1 MLIFDR
7 RFIQNTAIL
16 FDAPI
21 RPIQLAMLTAIGLA
35 VASGACAQTPQPA
48 YPSKPIRYIVPFP
61 PGGVTDILARI
72 VGQRLGDAWGQQVI
86 IDNRSG
92 ATGAI
97 GSELVAKAPPD
108 GYTMLGGTIA
118 THAISSSLN
127 SKLAYH
133 PLKDFT
139 PVTLLATLPNVLIV
153 HPAMPVRSVK
163 QFVALAK
170 SRPDDMRFSS
180 GGAGTSQ
187 HLSGELFNMLM
198 GTRMVH
204 VPYKGGHLAMSDI
217 VGGQI
222 DFSFENAP
230 NCMPYIKGGRL
241 RALGVTTAQRS
252 ATLPDLPPIAEVIPG
267 FDVASWQGLFLPA
280 ATPPAIVNKL
290 NAEVRRILA
299 LPEVRERIASTGA
312 DASSNT
318 PEAFVE
324 YIRSELVKWDNV
336 VKVSGA
342 KLD

>member
-1 MLIFDR
+1 MMTQRAWLYCAIFC
-7 RFIQNTAIL
+7 L
-16 FDAPI
+16 P
-21 RPIQLAMLTAIGLA
+21 G
-35 VASGACAQTPQPA
+35 GAYAQSQTPS
-48 YPSKPIRYIVPFP
+48 YPSRQIRYVVPFP
-61 PGGVTDILARI
+61 PGGATDILARVI
-72 VGQRLGDAWGQQVI
+72 GQKLTDAWGQPVL

-97 GSELVAKAPPD
+97 GSDIVAKAPPD
-108 GYTMLGGTIA
+108 GYTLLGGTIA

-127 SKLAYH
+127 SKLPYH
-133 PLKDFT
+133 PLKNFA

-170 SRPDDMRFSS
+170 ARPDDMRFSS

-187 HLSGELFNMLM
+187 HLSGELFNMLI
-198 GTRMVH
+198 GTKLVH
-204 VPYKGGHLAMSDI
+204 VPYKGGHLAMGDI

-222 DFSFENAP
+222 EFAFENAP

-252 ATLPDLPPIAEVIPG
+252 ANLPELPPIAETIAG

-280 ATPPAIVNKL
+280 GTPPAIVNRL
-290 NAEVRRILA
+290 NSKVRRIFA
-299 LPEVRERIASTGA
+299 LPDVRERIAATGA
-312 DASSNT
+312 DVATTT
-318 PEAFVE
+318 PEAFVD
-324 YIRSELVKWDNV
+324 YIRTELLKWEKV

-342 KLD
+342 RLD